1 MREKLNILIQ
11 LTNVLNEEML
21 EKALQRSVGKTVWD
35 AELHELQDLF
45 DIMRDRL
52 NYFCRNEIITEEN
65 EDQYP
70 QMLAEAVYEV
80 IETRM
85 EAQNGS
91 M

>member
-11 LTNVLNEEML
+11 LTNVLEEDAL
-21 EKALQRSVGKTVWD
+21 TKAIHQLVGKTVWE
-35 AELHELQDLF
+35 AEVQELQDLF
-45 DIMRDRL
+45 EIMQERL
-52 NYFCRNEIITEEN
+52 KYFCRNDIITEEN

>member
-1 MREKLNILIQ
+1 MREKLNLLIQ

-21 EKALQRSVGKTVWD
+21 EKALQRLAGKTVWE
-35 AELHELQDLF
+35 AELHELQDFF